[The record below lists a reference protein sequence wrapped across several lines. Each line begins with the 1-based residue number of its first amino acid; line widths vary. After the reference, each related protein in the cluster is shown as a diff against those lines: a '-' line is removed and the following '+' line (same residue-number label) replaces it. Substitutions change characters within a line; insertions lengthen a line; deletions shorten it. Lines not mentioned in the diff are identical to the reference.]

1 MVHLRV
7 RFLFQ
12 RVERAVDTSGIER
25 AGLNI
30 NLLVDVQDVG
40 GSSTER
46 APRGGDL
53 FLRDDH
59 LLYAELV
66 REHAGMRGTRTA
78 ECEEH
83 EVPRIEPLFDGHL
96 ANDVRHLELGD
107 PGDAGCGLH

>member
-1 MVHLRV
+1 MVRLPRLALAAILV
-7 RFLFQ
+7 LSFLA
-12 RVERAVDTSGIER
+12 REGWARGVDTSGIER

-40 GSSTER
+40 GSSAER
-46 APRGGDL
+46 APRGSDL

-59 LLYAELV
+59 LLHAELV
-66 REHAGMRGTRTA
+66 GKHTRMRRARTA

-96 ANDVRHLELGD
+96 AN
-107 PGDAGCGLH
+107 